1 MVENGVHEVLHRLL
15 SFLQLL
21 FLLLSLVG
29 LHETIVNQR
38 AFMLIQVQKWTRAR
52 LKFLAT

>member
-38 AFMLIQVQKWTRAR
+38 TFMLIHVQK
-52 LKFLAT
+52 